1 MKKLHWIR
9 TLGAVM
15 GAVAIAG
22 CSTNQIART
31 SSITVD
37 ESTTIDLGARKKE
50 IDNIKA
56 RFSCDLNRYS
66 DIYNYISAYLRDSN
80 HYQINV
86 LDNQAYRNQLARDM
100 RVADKYISS
109 AYFRKYY
116 ISPETSIIEDAYG
129 DIRSP
134 EVLCIQERAQDKYE
148 AFVFTYRRSRMDY
161 AIVDTLTISIEGNEK
176 FVLPIQAPKSVS
188 PQASSVYASIG
199 ASKVPT
205 NAITV
210 LKTVFKQHP

>member
-1 MKKLHWIR
+1 
-9 TLGAVM
+9 
-15 GAVAIAG
+15 
-22 CSTNQIART
+22 
-31 SSITVD
+31 
-37 ESTTIDLGARKKE
+37 
-50 IDNIKA
+50 
-56 RFSCDLNRYS
+56 
-66 DIYNYISAYLRDSN
+66 
-80 HYQINV
+80 
-86 LDNQAYRNQLARDM
+86 M

-148 AFVFTYRRSRMDY
+148 AFVFTYRRSGMDY